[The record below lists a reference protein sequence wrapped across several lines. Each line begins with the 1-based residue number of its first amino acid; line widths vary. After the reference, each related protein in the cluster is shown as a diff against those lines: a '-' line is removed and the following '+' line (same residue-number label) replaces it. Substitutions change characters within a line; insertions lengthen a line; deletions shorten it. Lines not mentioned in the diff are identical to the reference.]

1 MTPHDALRATLTD
14 HPPRPVP
21 QTIYE
26 GLLPPGAEAIEG
38 LGLISSCEP
47 YVREY
52 HEVEMRSQTLPD
64 GSLET
69 TWETPVGTLTKR
81 SRPEGG
87 YGSQYTQEFPVKRPD
102 DYAVLEHMIRHTSH
116 RPAPEQFVA
125 AERAMG
131 DRGVVYAWID
141 RTPFQRLWI
150 EWTGIERLSLDL
162 YDCPAPVEAVLVAM
176 FDQSLAVARLLAES
190 PAEFIWLP
198 DNLTGVV
205 AGPPTF
211 RRYLAPYYEQVCA
224 ILHAAGKVPL
234 SHMDGRLRC
243 VVDEVAQTD
252 LRVIEAFTP
261 PPDGDLPLGE
271 AFEAW
276 QGKAIWI
283 NFPSSVHLSTPE
295 RVRQVTRELVA
306 EAEGRGLVISVTE
319 NLPAHVGASSLRA
332 IAEALRE

>member
-1 MTPHDALRATLTD
+1 MTPREALRATLTD

-21 QTIYE
+21 QTIYQ
-26 GLLPPGAEAIEG
+26 GLLPPGGEEIEG
-38 LGLISSCEP
+38 LGLIASCEP

-52 HEVEMRSQTLPD
+52 HEVEMSSQVLADAT
-64 GSLET
+64 LET

-81 SRPEGG
+81 SRAEEG
-87 YGSQYTQEFPVKRPD
+87 YGSQYTQEFPVKRPA
-102 DYAVLEHMIRHTSH
+102 DYAVLEHMIRHATH
-116 RPAPEQFVA
+116 RPAPEVFTEA
-125 AERAMG
+125 DRAMG
-131 DRGVVYAWID
+131 DRGIVYAWMD

-150 EWTGIERLSLDL
+150 EWTGIERGSLDL
-162 YDCPAPVEAVLVAM
+162 YDCPAAVEAVLAAM
-176 FDQSLAVARLLAES
+176 FDQAVEVARLLAES

-234 SHMDGRLRC
+234 SHMDGLLQC
-243 VVDEVAQTD
+243 LVDEVGRTD

-261 PPDGDLPLGE
+261 PPDGDLPLAE
-271 AFEAW
+271 AFRAW
-276 QGKAIWI
+276 PGKAIWI
-283 NFPSSVHLSTPE
+283 NFPSSVHLAPPE
-295 RVRQVTRELVA
+295 RIKQVTRQLVA

-319 NLPAHVGASSLRA
+319 NIPAHVGGGSLRA
-332 IAEALRE
+332 IAEALQE